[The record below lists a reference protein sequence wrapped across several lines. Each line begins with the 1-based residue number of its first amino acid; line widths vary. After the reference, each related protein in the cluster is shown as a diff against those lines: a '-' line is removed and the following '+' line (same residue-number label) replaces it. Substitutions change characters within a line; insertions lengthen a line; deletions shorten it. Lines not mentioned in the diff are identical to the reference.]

1 MLMRQPKPQLGGKQ
15 NTLISDTY
23 PSWINIRE
31 PLGDLEA
38 KALSR
43 LLETLSSKTIVRT
56 YSSSADSTK
65 AESLAKPFSKH
76 SAFVLT
82 AYIDAASD
90 PLCILPTAVRKGLQ
104 PGLFA
109 LCDMLNEHDRDA
121 MMLTSLDAT
130 GKVIMKSLW
139 KDYDK
144 QRYVGRG

>member
-1 MLMRQPKPQLGGKQ
+1 MRHPKPQLGAKQ
-15 NTLISDTY
+15 TCLISDGL
-23 PSWINIRE
+23 PAWIHIGE
-31 PLGDLEA
+31 PLGTEEA

-43 LLETLSSKTIVRT
+43 LLETLNSKTIVKS
-56 YSSSADSTK
+56 YSSSKDSSK

-82 AYIDAASD
+82 AFIEAACD
-90 PLCILPTAVRKGLQ
+90 PLCVVPTNSRKELQ

-121 MMLTSLDAT
+121 MMLSCLDAS

-139 KDYDK
+139 KDYEK